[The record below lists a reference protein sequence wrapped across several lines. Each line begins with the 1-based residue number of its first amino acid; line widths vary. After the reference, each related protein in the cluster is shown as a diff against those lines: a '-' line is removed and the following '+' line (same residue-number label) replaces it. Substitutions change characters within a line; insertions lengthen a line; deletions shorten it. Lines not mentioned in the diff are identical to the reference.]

1 MPSVT
6 LLGPQIREP
15 NLGDMLH
22 KLSLPGPYAVITA
35 GWQEREGEVEELR
48 QHVAAPVQDLQIYAR
63 TEDVF
68 ARDAQ
73 LRVAHRQRQARL
85 HEMQEVYR
93 LRLDHAKRAAR
104 ELLERDGDPDVVRPA
119 RRQAIAAL
127 RRLDLAHL
135 NAVRRVH
142 AAFEAEVVP
151 LERPAV
157 RDAIADVRRIIDQAG
172 TVFVAGGHVAVLLNR
187 LRLLGGEWLL
197 SGKPVVAWSAG
208 AMVMCEAVVLFHDQ
222 PPQGAS
228 HAEVFD
234 AGLGLVRNVM
244 VFPHS
249 QTRLKL
255 HDATRVA
262 LLARRFAP
270 ATCFTLD
277 AGSCLHFDDRRR
289 VVGHLSTWV
298 LSRRGALMAAS

>member
-15 NLGDMLH
+15 NLAEMLR
-22 KLSLPGPYAVITA
+22 KLSLQGPYAVITA

-48 QHVAAPVQDLQIYAR
+48 QHVAAPVQDLQVYAR
-63 TEDVF
+63 TEELF
-68 ARDAQ
+68 ARDAA

-104 ELLERDGDPDVVRPA
+104 ELLERDGDPGVLRPA

-135 NAVRRVH
+135 NGIRRVH
-142 AAFEAEVVP
+142 AQFEAEHVP

-157 RDAIADVRRIIDQAG
+157 REAIADVRRIIDQSGA
-172 TVFVAGGHVAVLLNR
+172 VFVAGGHVAVLLNR

-228 HAEVFD
+228 HSEVFD

-262 LLARRFAP
+262 LLSRRFAP
-270 ATCFTLD
+270 AACYTLD
-277 AGSCLHFDDRRR
+277 AGSCLHFDNQRRL
-289 VVGHLSTWV
+289 VGHLSTWQ